1 MKIKKYV
8 ARNMPEALQQ
18 VREDL
23 GDEAVILNTRQIRRN
38 NRFNLHDEARVE
50 VTAAFDE
57 STAAPPVEA
66 EEARK
71 QIAPLAAQKYAVQ
84 SDLPIQPE
92 SLEAPPPQS
101 RSHHQPRAASCIE
114 EAQIGGED
122 NQRAVENVEIAR
134 ELRHLREVVARVDK
148 RASAGIVLPHTLE
161 RLSDRMHSMG
171 LAEEIIQ
178 SVVQKLLQGLDG
190 EALDDRRLVAERA
203 VGLLVESLPKSKDI
217 IKIGRRRKIIGFIG
231 ASGAGKTTAMAK
243 IAAGFAMKRKDRI
256 VLVTT
261 DDKRVGALDQSR
273 TFAEVIGVP
282 LEVAYDGEEIK
293 AILKRYE
300 AAQLVLIDT
309 GGCGPHDRQAW
320 EHQRQLLEVAGAD
333 EVQVVLD
340 GLNSLDHMLDVIE
353 ASAVFAQRRL
363 LFTKMDEVVRPGAV
377 LSAAVRSGLSTSYLV
392 AGSEVPGAIEVGD
405 LPKLVEKMIGTA
417 AVSLKGGG

>member
-92 SLEAPPPQS
+92 SLEPPPPQS
-101 RSHHQPRAASCIE
+101 QSHHQPRAASRIE
-114 EAQIGGED
+114 EAQRGGED
-122 NQRAVENVEIAR
+122 NHRAVENVEIAR

-171 LAEEIIQ
+171 LAEEIIR

>member
-1 MKIKKYV
+1 
-8 ARNMPEALQQ
+8 MPEALQQ

-23 GDEAVILNTRQIRRN
+23 GDKAVILNTRQIRRN

-57 STAAPPVEA
+57 STSTSPGEA
-66 EEARK
+66 EEAK
-71 QIAPLAAQKYAVQ
+71 MQAAPLAAQKYAVQ
-84 SDLPIQPE
+84 SDSRVQPE
-92 SLEAPPPQS
+92 PWGEVNPQSQPQPQS
-101 RSHHQPRAASCIE
+101 RIGPPLEDQQR
-114 EAQIGGED
+114 GGED
-122 NQRAVENVEIAR
+122 DSRTVEGGEVAR
-134 ELRHLREVVARVDK
+134 ELRQLREVVARMDK
-148 RASAGIVLPHTLE
+148 RAPVDIILPETLK
-161 RLSDRMHSMG
+161 RLADRMHSMG
-171 LAEEIIQ
+171 LAEDLIGP
-178 SVVQKLLQGLDG
+178 VVQELLQGLDG

-261 DDKRVGALDQSR
+261 DDKRVGALDQAR

-282 LEVAYDGEEIK
+282 LEVAYDGEEINT
-293 AILKRYE
+293 ILKRYE

-309 GGCGPHDRQAW
+309 GGCGPHDLQAW
-320 EHQRQLLEVAGAD
+320 ERQRQLLEVAGAD

-353 ASAVFAQRRL
+353 ASGVFAHRRL

-405 LPKLVEKMIGTA
+405 LAKLVEKMIGA
-417 AVSLKGGG
+417 AAISSKREH

>member
-1 MKIKKYV
+1 
-8 ARNMPEALQQ
+8 MPEALQQ

-101 RSHHQPRAASCIE
+101 QSHHQPRAASRIE
-114 EAQIGGED
+114 EAQRGGED
-122 NQRAVENVEIAR
+122 NHRAVENVEIAR

-171 LAEEIIQ
+171 LAEEIIR

>member
-38 NRFNLHDEARVE
+38 NRFNPHDEARVE

-57 STAAPPVEA
+57 SASPSSVEA
-66 EEARK
+66 EEART
-71 QIAPLAAQKYAVQ
+71 QAAPLAAQKYAVQ
-84 SDLPIQPE
+84 SEPGVQPE
-92 SLEAPPPQS
+92 PWGEVKPRSQPPPQ
-101 RSHHQPRAASCIE
+101 PRIAPPVE
-114 EAQIGGED
+114 DLQRGGED
-122 NQRAVENVEIAR
+122 NLRAVESGEVAR
-134 ELRHLREVVARVDK
+134 ELRHLREVVTRMDK
-148 RASAGIVLPHTLE
+148 RASAGIILPQALE

-171 LAEEIIQ
+171 LAEELIG
-178 SVVQKLLQGLDG
+178 SVVQKILQGLDG

-203 VGLLVESLPKSKDI
+203 VALLVESLPKFKDI

-261 DDKRVGALDQSR
+261 DDKRVGALDQAR
-273 TFAEVIGVP
+273 TFAEIIGVP
-282 LEVAYDGEEIK
+282 LEVAYDGEEVN

-309 GGCGPHDRQAW
+309 GGCGPHDLQAW

-353 ASAVFAQRRL
+353 ASGIFAQRRL

-377 LSAAVRSGLSTSYLV
+377 LSAAVRSGLPTSYLV

-405 LPKLVEKMIGTA
+405 LAKLVEKMIGAA
-417 AVSLKGGG
+417 AVSSKREH